1 MGGRWFRGLG
11 LGLDAVVGG
20 IFRGCF
26 LFPRVC
32 GLDRGELRLRLVLF
46 YYFLSS
52 RSWLVS
58 IA

>member
-11 LGLDAVVGG
+11 LGLDAVVGGG

-32 GLDRGELRLRLVLF
+32 GLDRGELR
-46 YYFLSS
+46 S
-52 RSWLVS
+52 
-58 IA
+58 